1 MIIDPRYNELAD
13 GLTSFSTSL
22 GKGERVLIDAF
33 DVPDAMVIALVR
45 STRRRGA
52 YPYVQ
57 IHRAR
62 ITRELVLGA
71 EEAQYA
77 PYAAVEKIRME
88 KMDAYI
94 ALRGSDNI
102 FESSDVPA
110 DRVKLVSR
118 LMKPVLNHRVG
129 KTKWVVLRWPTAA
142 MAQQAA
148 MSTEAFEDF
157 YFRVCTLDYK
167 RMGPGMKVLADLMRK
182 TDHVHLKGPG
192 TDLQFSIKGI
202 GASECGGLRNI
213 PDGEVFS
220 CPVKTSVNG
229 VLQYNVPTVY
239 LGASFDNIRLV
250 FKNGKVVEAT
260 STNTKRLNEI
270 LDSDAGARYIG
281 EFAIGFNPHRM
292 QQWKQFTG
300 ALGHGL
306 HTAPGIWRWR
316 NLVRRQV
323 DP

>member
-33 DVPDAMVIALVR
+33 YVPDAIVIALVR

-281 EFAIGFNPHRM
+281 EFAI
-292 QQWKQFTG
+292 
-300 ALGHGL
+300 
-306 HTAPGIWRWR
+306 
-316 NLVRRQV
+316 
-323 DP
+323 